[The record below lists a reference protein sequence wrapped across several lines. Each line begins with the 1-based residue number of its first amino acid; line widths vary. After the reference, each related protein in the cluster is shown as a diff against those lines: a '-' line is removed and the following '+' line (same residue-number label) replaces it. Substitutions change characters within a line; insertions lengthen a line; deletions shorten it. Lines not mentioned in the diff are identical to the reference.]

1 MKMHSYMT
9 INGYLQYVSTRS
21 LQLFEEL
28 RQETLEAGG
37 WDEAIATARAH
48 RGELEYA
55 QALNGAG
62 TSDSEM
68 ASTLSVTPVEPMG
81 STTTAYTDV
90 STANAL
96 RKRLATISL
105 DARSKIATAA
115 DLPEF
120 PTSSDTPIDSN
131 GSSNVLS
138 MPHSPH
144 PLVYHPGENI
154 SALAKEYSD
163 LESELISSGPNH
175 VRWPHNI
182 NFRNFAIY
190 QVIPTLV
197 YELEY
202 PRTDR
207 HVLFFSSEW
216 LFFKLTHI

>member
-1 MKMHSYMT
+1 MIMKMHSYMT
-9 INGYLQYVSTRS
+9 INGYLQFVSTRS

-28 RQETLEAGG
+28 RQATLQVGG

-55 QALNGAG
+55 QALNGTG

-68 ASTLSVTPVEPMG
+68 ASTVSVTPAEPMG
-81 STTTAYTDV
+81 STTAAYTDV

-96 RKRLATISL
+96 RKRLAAISL
-105 DARSKIATAA
+105 DAKSKVATIS
-115 DLPEF
+115 DLPEY
-120 PTSSDTPIDSN
+120 PTPSDTPNDQI
-131 GSSNVLS
+131 SSSTTSS

-144 PLVYHPGENI
+144 LLVYHPRENI
-154 SALAKEYSD
+154 SMLAKEYSD
-163 LESELISSGPNH
+163 LESELISSGPNY

-182 NFRNFAIY
+182 SFRNFAIY

-207 HVLFFSSEW
+207 CVFLLHSSINT
-216 LFFKLTHI
+216 L